1 MTSPETDGTGK
12 TVARNAVFLLVAKAV
27 STALGLVLVLF
38 MARNL
43 GDSQFGIY
51 TIGLAIGGICGI
63 LADVGL
69 NNLTTRQL
77 ARDPSS
83 ASGFLGNVI
92 SIKLLL
98 AVPVAVCAF
107 FILILFDYNPYTRY
121 LILIIVANSLLFNGM
136 HSFYYHV
143 IEGFERMQYITIL
156 EVIKRIAYLCAGFFT
171 IHFGYGIL
179 VFVIGLLI
187 CDGVNLLII
196 WWICRRSF
204 GIRINFGVTIQ
215 KWPGLIRKALPFGL
229 LMAFTMILSS
239 TDVVMIGALHS
250 EESAGWYGAAI
261 RLISTLSLIPLMSAS
276 AMFPSVSRL
285 HHDGPGKG
293 GKILTD
299 VIRPMVL
306 MGIPVAVGTTMLA
319 EPIVILLFK
328 QEYILAAPALRILIW
343 SLCLN
348 FVSLPM
354 VLFLSAVDRQ
364 VYATISMGLCALLN
378 IIFNIYLIP
387 AYGLIG
393 ASITT
398 VISQA
403 TLLGLCYIA
412 LRNKVS
418 NVVLVKNIL
427 QGGLASVGLWYYL
440 TIAPSLHLIVVIGL
454 AIPFYVLLL
463 ILVRALKK
471 EDWDKC
477 KHLLNPV

>member
-1 MTSPETDGTGK
+1 MASLDTDGTGK

-27 STALGLVLVLF
+27 STALGLILVLF

-43 GDSQFGIY
+43 GDSEFGIY

-107 FILILFDYNPYTRY
+107 FVLVLFDYKPYTRD
-121 LILIIVANSLLFNGM
+121 LILIIVANSLLFHGM

-156 EVIKRIAYLCAGFFT
+156 EVIKRIAYLCAGFFA

-179 VFVIGLLI
+179 AFVIGLLI
-187 CDGVNLLII
+187 CDVINLLII

-204 GIRINFGVTIQ
+204 GIRIYFGVTIQ
-215 KWPGLIRKALPFGL
+215 KWPGLIRKSLPFGL
-229 LMAFTMILSS
+229 LVAFTMILSS

-276 AMFPSVSRL
+276 AMFPSVSKL
-285 HHDGPGKG
+285 HHEAPGEG
-293 GKILTD
+293 GEILTD

-306 MGIPVAVGTTMLA
+306 MGIPIAVGTTMLA

-328 QEYILAAPALRILIW
+328 QDYILAAPALSILIW

-354 VLFLSAVDRQ
+354 VFFLSAVDRQ
-364 VYATISMGLCALLN
+364 VYATTSMGLCALLN

-403 TLLGLCYIA
+403 ALLGLCYIA

-440 TIAPSLHLIVVIGL
+440 TIVPSLHLIIVIGL

-463 ILVRALKK
+463 IVVRALKK
-471 EDWDKC
+471 EDWYKF
-477 KHLLNPV
+477 KHLLNPR